1 MFMKSDIEDHMR
13 NLHGRFCSTMFG
25 EKRPYS
31 CPKCH
36 KASNHDPAND
46 SHICQPFFVESLK
59 MKDSYKGPYKCDQCD
74 KIFQKRRSL
83 FIHLNNTHT
92 KERQF
97 VCDKCDYKAKTS
109 MLLKKHIKTGMI

>member
-59 MKDSYKGPYKCDQCD
+59 MKDSYKGVFINLCTD
-74 KIFQKRRSL
+74 KTLSIFRIGI
-83 FIHLNNTHT
+83 F
-92 KERQF
+92 
-97 VCDKCDYKAKTS
+97 
-109 MLLKKHIKTGMI
+109 